1 MAYIGTLDAHA
12 AYPRETNEFCA
23 VNITDTTTGNPV
35 TTGLTVCTVADGTR
49 PATFIAT
56 TTSAGKQGIT
66 ITGYTPGAYRVFVK
80 VTASPFVAEVD
91 CGTFTI
97 S

>member
-23 VNITDTTTGNPV
+23 VNITNTTDGTAV
-35 TTGLTVCTVADGTR
+35 TTGLTVCTVPDGTR
-49 PATFIAT
+49 PSTFIAT
-56 TTSAGKQGIT
+56 TTNGSKQGIT
-66 ITGYTPGAYRVFVK
+66 ITGYTPGIYRVYVK
-80 VTASPFVAEVD
+80 ISASPFTPEVD